1 MKNGKN
7 TTSFQLENVD
17 GKARAGRLVTPRG
30 CVDTPLF
37 MPVATQG
44 SVKALDPHDLESAG
58 AGLVLGNAY
67 HLYLRPGVEIIS
79 ELGGLHRFMGWNG
92 PILTDSGGFQGF
104 SLKHLRE
111 IEEHGITFRSHIDGS
126 THVITPETI
135 IAVQEKLCSD
145 IMMPL
150 DVCLPHDADEKSVSE
165 GILRTNRW
173 IERCIRSR
181 TNTSQ
186 MLFGIVQGGL
196 FKDLRQQS
204 VEFMNNLDMPGYSIG
219 GLSVGE
225 SKSKMYEIT
234 GLTAGLLPEKKPR
247 YLMGVGA
254 PEDIVE
260 CVARGIDLFDC
271 VLPTRVARNGA
282 LYTRDGRINIT
293 AAKFKNLDGPIDSG
307 CNCYCCERFSVAYLN
322 HLFRAREYLA
332 YRLASIHNLSFVFKL
347 MVEIR
352 RSILKGEFEKYRKRF
367 WSRYKI
373 SNESVRAQQKEKWE
387 SSDRA

>member
-196 FKDLRQQS
+196 FKDLRRQS

-293 AAKFKNLDGPIDSG
+293 AAKFKNLDGPIDSE

-387 SSDRA
+387 SSDRT